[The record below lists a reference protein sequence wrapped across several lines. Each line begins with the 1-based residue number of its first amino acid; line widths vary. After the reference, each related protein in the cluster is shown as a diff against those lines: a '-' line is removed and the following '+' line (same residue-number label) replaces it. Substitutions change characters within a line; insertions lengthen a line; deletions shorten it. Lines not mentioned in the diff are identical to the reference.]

1 MNENTANSVNT
12 TDDISPDEG
21 SEGRNYVLFLL
32 FMVYTF
38 NFIDRQILVILQ
50 EPIKLELGLSDLQL
64 GILSG
69 FSFAIFYVTAGIPIA
84 KMADSGNRRN
94 IIAYALT
101 VWSGMTAISGLATNY
116 MQLVAA
122 RIGVGIGEAGCSP
135 PAHSMI
141 SDMFPAKKRATALS
155 IYSSG
160 IFLGIF
166 IGYLIAG
173 YVQEAVGW
181 RMTFMIVGL
190 PGILLAII
198 FRLTVKEPK
207 RRISKKA
214 ATDVSLSENESTLE
228 TIKSIWA
235 IKSFRYVSLGCAVSA
250 FVGYGV
256 GGFFPSY
263 LIRSHGMGLGDVGLA
278 LSLIMG
284 IGGMIGTLLGGYLT
298 DKVGGTDKRWYLW
311 LPGFAASSTVPM
323 YVWIYQSNNLDVI
336 LMVSVVPFILAT
348 MYLGPCIAVAHM
360 LVESRKRAMV
370 SALLFFILN
379 LIGLGFGPMCI
390 GWLSDTL
397 QQTYGTDGLRH
408 AMSIGVLLAL
418 VQGYLFWKG
427 GKQLPADLAKIG

>member
-1 MNENTANSVNT
+1 MSENTT
-12 TDDISPDEG
+12 SPEEG
-21 SEGRNYVLFLL
+21 YEGRNYVLWLL
-32 FMVYTF
+32 FIVYTF

-50 EPIKLELGLSDLQL
+50 EPIKLDLGLSDLQL

-94 IIAYALT
+94 IITYALT
-101 VWSGMTAISGLATNY
+101 IWSGMTALSGLATNY

-122 RIGVGIGEAGCSP
+122 RIGVGVGEAGCSP

-166 IGYLIAG
+166 VGYLIAG

-181 RMTFMIVGL
+181 RMTFMIVGI
-190 PGILLAII
+190 PGILVALI
-198 FRLTVKEPK
+198 FRFTVKEPT
-207 RRISKKA
+207 RHLSVDESDVKA
-214 ATDVSLSENESTLE
+214 DAESTLT

-235 IKSFRYVSLGCAVSA
+235 IKSFRYFSMGCAVSA
-250 FVGYGV
+250 FVAYGV

-263 LIRSHGMGLGDVGLA
+263 LIRSHGMGLGEVGLA

-284 IGGMIGTLLGGYLT
+284 GGGMIGTFMGGYLT
-298 DKVGGTDKRWYLW
+298 DKIGVRDKRWYLW
-311 LPGFAASSTVPM
+311 LPGLAATITVPM
-323 YVWIYQSNNLDVI
+323 YVWIYQSNNLDII

-348 MYLGPCIAVAHM
+348 MYLGPSIAVAHM
-360 LVESRKRAMV
+360 LVDSRKRAMA

-408 AMSIGVLLAL
+408 AMSIGALLAL

-427 GKQLPADLAKIG
+427 GKQLPEDLAKKG